1 MFVHLLLSRYATLL
15 FYTWKIASFIVET
28 AAEQD
33 SQNFKKEA
41 SRSSKTFITTNIFQ
55 STVRHKETT
64 WTFISTPVAN
74 KNHEQLLPDLFTF
87 KEAGNSSDCI
97 L

>member
-41 SRSSKTFITTNIFQ
+41 SRSSKTIFQ